1 MYLKICPVIKLLSL
15 KNTQMTILQNYYVKT
30 FEDVKLQN
38 IQFVLWA
45 TISLSNWQTFVSV
58 LLSDSEIFP
67 SVKAASIDV

>member
-1 MYLKICPVIKLLSL
+1 
-15 KNTQMTILQNYYVKT
+15 MTILQNYYVKT

-38 IQFVLWA
+38 IQYVLWA

-58 LLSDSEIFP
+58 LPSDSEIFP

>member
-1 MYLKICPVIKLLSL
+1 
-15 KNTQMTILQNYYVKT
+15 MTILQNYYVKT

-38 IQFVLWA
+38 IQYVLWA